1 MGLFEN
7 LFGTNPQY
15 TVKDNK
21 TGKETQVRDAKDLE
35 KLAASEQGKNPDK
48 PVDLFQR
55 IFSR

>member
-7 LFGTNPQY
+7 LFGTSPQY

-55 IFSR
+55 IFSK